1 MSQVDCSHD
10 PWTSSHCD
18 SSASAADLELL
29 STIVHADREASQ
41 ARRRMAF
48 FLN

>member
-1 MSQVDCSHD
+1 MHAVCSHD

-41 ARRRMAF
+41 ARRPMPF